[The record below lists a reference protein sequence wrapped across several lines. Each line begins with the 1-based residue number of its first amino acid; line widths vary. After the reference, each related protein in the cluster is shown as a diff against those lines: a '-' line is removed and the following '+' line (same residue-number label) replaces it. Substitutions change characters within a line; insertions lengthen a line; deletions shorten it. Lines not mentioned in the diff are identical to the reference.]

1 MWLDKKKWSAAH
13 YFHVSLLAPIQKKKY
28 AVGENLTLMQLSI
41 FMLSL
46 KNRDVKVYTTVFMF
60 FTDAN

>member
-1 MWLDKKKWSAAH
+1 MWLDKKWSAAH
-13 YFHVSLLAPIQKKKY
+13 YFHVSLLTRIQKKY

-46 KNRDVKVYTTVFMF
+46 KNRDVKVYTTVFTF

>member
-1 MWLDKKKWSAAH
+1 MWLDKKMECRT
-13 YFHVSLLAPIQKKKY
+13 LLPCFPAGSNPDKKY

-46 KNRDVKVYTTVFMF
+46 KNRDVKVYTTVFTF